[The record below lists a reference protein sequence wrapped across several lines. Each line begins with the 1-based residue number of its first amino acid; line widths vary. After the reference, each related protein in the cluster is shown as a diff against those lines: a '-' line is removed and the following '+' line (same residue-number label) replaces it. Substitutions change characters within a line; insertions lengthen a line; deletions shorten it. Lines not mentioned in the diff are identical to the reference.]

1 MFAYRIAFLKIILMS
16 NQDKTEDFYNRLREK
31 LENSTTWPSEY
42 LYKFIIPSN
51 TEKREE
57 IETIFNHSGAVIK
70 TKKSSSGKYLG
81 ISVTV
86 YLQDPDEVIAYYKK
100 VNTIEGV
107 ISL

>member
-1 MFAYRIAFLKIILMS
+1 MFAYGIVFLKIILMS

-31 LENSTTWPSEY
+31 LEKSTTWPSEY

-51 TEKREE
+51 PKKKEE

-70 TKKSSSGKYLG
+70 TKKSSRGKYMG

-86 YLQDPDEVIAYYKK
+86 YLQNPDDVIAYYKK
-100 VNTIEGV
+100 VNAIEGV
-107 ISL
+107 TSL